1 MANSVSHEPRRR
13 QGVALCLSGGGFR
26 AALFHLGALR
36 RLNELGI
43 LSQVDGI
50 SSVSGG
56 SIFAAHLA
64 ERIPTW
70 PEPGVVVANWDEVVA
85 TPFRS
90 FVQRNR
96 RTDPVLRRLLP
107 TNWRRPG
114 TAIEALAASLQHEL
128 TALTLSELPERPRFV
143 FSATDLTFGT
153 NWVFA
158 RDRMGNF
165 LAGYAAPT
173 PEWTVA
179 RAVAASSCFPPV
191 FDPMPLHLEPHQLRG
206 GSAHQANRDEL
217 VSRLSLTDGGVY
229 DNLGLEPIWKTAQIV
244 LVSDGGAPF
253 GHESDPG
260 VIRRLFRYTSIIGN
274 QAAAIRKRWLIAAL
288 ATGRLEGA
296 YWGVGSAAEQQ
307 GASQGY
313 PLDLVTDVIAN
324 VRTDLDAFSRA
335 EISVLENHGY
345 LMAEATIRRWS
356 PHLIRSDAPLAVPH
370 PNWMDGERVRNALT
384 GSDKRTFL
392 GRW

>member
-1 MANSVSHEPRRR
+1 
-13 QGVALCLSGGGFR
+13 
-26 AALFHLGALR
+26 LGT
-36 RLNELGI
+36 
-43 LSQVDGI
+43 V
-50 SSVSGG
+50 
-56 SIFAAHLA
+56 
-64 ERIPTW
+64 
-70 PEPGVVVANWDEVVA
+70 
-85 TPFRS
+85 
-90 FVQRNR
+90 
-96 RTDPVLRRLLP
+96 
-107 TNWRRPG
+107 
-114 TAIEALAASLQHEL
+114 LQHEL
-128 TALTLSELPERPRFV
+128 TSLTLNDLPERPRFI
-143 FSATDLTFGT
+143 FSATDMTFGT
-153 NWVFA
+153 NWIFA
-158 RDRMGNF
+158 RDRIGNF
-165 LAGYAAPT
+165 QAGYGP
-173 PEWTVA
+173 PPPKWTVA

-206 GSAHQANRDEL
+206 GSARQVNRDEL

-229 DNLGLEPIWKTAQIV
+229 DNLGLEPVWKTAQIV

-260 VIRRLFRYTSIIGN
+260 LIRRLFRYTSIIGN

-288 ATGRLEGA
+288 ATGRHEGA

-307 GASQGY
+307 GASEGY

-345 LMAEATIRRWS
+345 LMAEATVRRRS
-356 PHLIRSDAPLAVPH
+356 PHLIRSDPPLAVPH